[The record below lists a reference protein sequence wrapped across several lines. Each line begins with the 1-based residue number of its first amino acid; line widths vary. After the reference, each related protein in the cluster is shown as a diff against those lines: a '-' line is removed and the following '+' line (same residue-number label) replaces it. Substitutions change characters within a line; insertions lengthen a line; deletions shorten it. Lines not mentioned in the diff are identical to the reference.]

1 MQKYTVLT
9 CCKYLLFGAALLPI
23 TVVAFVMI
31 PLLTW
36 PWRIGIFLPFIVL
49 LLWGA
54 LEWLKKLVQRAQQDK
69 EQPVPQGAEAAQDQP
84 AHPPRAESAQLDPSP
99 VEPARQDRILEL
111 QQNFRAAVRTLKG
124 SHLKQEG
131 DPLHVLP
138 WYLLLGAG
146 GSGKTSAV
154 RGARLLS
161 PFSERPEH
169 EATANCSWHFYDQG
183 IVIDTAGRYAVPAD
197 AGGDHDEWLTF
208 LSLLKRY
215 RRTELING
223 VMVTVAADS
232 LLAADPA
239 QLEEQGR
246 QLRCRIEE
254 MIRHLGVTFP
264 VYLLITKCDLVS
276 GMSEFCGALPSGTL
290 DQPVGLLNRELDA
303 DLPRLLERFCD
314 LVDERMRML
323 RLLLLHHGAPAP
335 ANGRLL
341 LFPDQLR
348 ELRPGLELFMPAAFG
363 QNHYQETPFLRGI
376 YLCSALPVRPL
387 SRHLPG
393 DPQHVAAAHAPF
405 LHDLFE
411 KVLPRDRGL
420 CALSARTLKW
430 RRLSDNLA
438 LVCWLLIGI
447 SLCAMLT
454 GAFVKNIG
462 VLRLASYAAAGMPRL
477 QGDTAADLAALE
489 AMRRAIVEVEL
500 KNRNWWLPRFGL
512 SRSREVEQ
520 ALKARYCQEYRKH
533 LLAPFD
539 AEMAG
544 ALDALS
550 PALPDSAFGGV
561 VLHLS
566 RRCNLLK
573 GRLAGEDETGLASHP
588 VPDYR
593 VLAAPAQG
601 WSDPAAGNL
610 YLAYVAWLA
619 DPAQMS
625 EELQRLQ
632 QLLKRLVL
640 LKGADFSWVL
650 GYVDREQTAAP
661 ISLQEFWGG
670 SRALQGEPSLAAC
683 FTRNGRERITAV
695 LGELSTAY
703 PEREVLERARAEFW
717 RSYREAAFNA
727 WQSFAAQLPAGALR
741 LLAPKEWQ
749 SAAAAMAGEQGPY
762 FNFMRRALTEL
773 QPFDPAEPLPV
784 WIAELYR
791 FQALKGAGPA
801 GVASSLSGQASR
813 VAGTIG
819 RLGGKKE
826 NLPGDEQSANLA
838 REYLNAVAQIAP
850 VAKSRALAHRMAL
863 QAFGDSA
870 ESGKSPLFQAAEAAQ
885 RLNQLLVQGQGD
897 DTFAR
902 LIYGPI
908 TFYGTYIRME
918 TACALQAQWEQTV
931 LKEVQGSRDPQ
942 SLQYLLGKDG
952 PVWKYVGDY
961 VNPFIGWSPAR
972 GYFPKSALGGS
983 IPFKPEFYSFL
994 AQGGKAKLAA
1004 AAGSPKPVYHVTIK
1018 GLPTDAN
1025 AEARVKPQGTRLELH
1040 CATGVQSIVNM
1051 NYPVSRPFVYL
1062 PDACSDVVL
1071 QIDVG
1076 DTTLTR
1082 RYLGSSGFTEFLRD
1096 FPAGR
1101 HTFYPRN
1108 FPQEKEALQRLGV
1121 RFIKVNYQLF
1131 GAGDLAAQPAETL
1144 PARVPVKIAECWD

>member
-1 MQKYTVLT
+1 MKFTVLT
-9 CCKYLLFGAALLPI
+9 YCKYLLFGAALLPTAVI
-23 TVVAFVMI
+23 SFVMI
-31 PLLTW
+31 PLLPW
-36 PWRIGIFLPFIVL
+36 PWRIGIFLPFILL

-54 LEWLKKLVQRAQQDK
+54 LEGIKKLVQQRKPRPDAL
-69 EQPVPQGAEAAQDQP
+69 PASAQP
-84 AHPPRAESAQLDPSP
+84 APEASFRLDASP
-99 VEPARQDRILEL
+99 MEPARRDRIFDL
-111 QQNFRAAVRTLKG
+111 QQSFRAAVRTLKG

-138 WYLLLGAG
+138 WYLLLGAT

-154 RGARLLS
+154 RSARLLS
-161 PFSERPEH
+161 PFSEGAEE
-169 EATANCSWHFYDQG
+169 EATTNCSWHFYDQG
-183 IVIDTAGRYAVPAD
+183 IVIDTAGRYALPVDPA
-197 AGGDHDEWLTF
+197 ADHDEWLTF

-215 RRTELING
+215 RRSELVNG
-223 VMVTVAADS
+223 VIVAVAADQLVAGDHAS
-232 LLAADPA
+232 
-239 QLEEQGR
+239 LEEQGR

-264 VYLLITKCDLVS
+264 VYLLITKCDLVT
-276 GMSEFCGALPSGTL
+276 GLTEFCGELPPETL
-290 DQPVGLLNRELDA
+290 DQPMGLLNRELDA
-303 DLPRLLERFCD
+303 DVPHLLERFSHSID
-314 LVDERMRML
+314 SQLRML
-323 RLLLLHHGAPAP
+323 RLLLLHRAAITPP
-335 ANGRLL
+335 SGRLL
-341 LFPDQLR
+341 LFPDRLR
-348 ELRPGLELFMPAAFG
+348 ALRPGLELFMPAAFG
-363 QNHYQETPFLRGI
+363 RNHYQETPLLRGI
-376 YLCSALPVRPL
+376 YLCSAVPVRPTPHR
-387 SRHLPG
+387 SHGEPHPLP
-393 DPQHVAAAHAPF
+393 VAHAPF
-405 LHDLFE
+405 LHDFFE

-420 CALSARTLKW
+420 WSPSARTMKW

-438 LVCWLLIGI
+438 LVCWLIVGV

-454 GAFVKNIG
+454 CAFVKNIA
-462 VLRLASYAAAGMPRL
+462 VLRQASIASAGMPHL

-489 AMRRAIVEVEL
+489 NMRRAVVDVEL
-500 KNRNWWLPRFGL
+500 KNRNWWVPRFGL
-512 SRSREVEQ
+512 TRASEVEQ
-520 ALKARYCQEYRKH
+520 ALKARYCQEYKKH

-544 ALDALS
+544 ALETVS
-550 PALPDSAFGGV
+550 PALPDSAFGGL
-561 VLHLS
+561 VLHMS

-573 GRLAGEDETGLASHP
+573 GRRSGEDGTGLAARP
-588 VPDYR
+588 IPEYR
-593 VLAAPAQG
+593 VLVSQSQG

-610 YLAYVAWLA
+610 YLAYVAWLG

-650 GYVDREQTAAP
+650 GYVNREETATP
-661 ISLQEFWGG
+661 IALQEFWGG
-670 SRALQGEPSLAAC
+670 SRVLLGEPTLAPC
-683 FTRNGRERITAV
+683 FTRKGRERITGL
-695 LGELSTAY
+695 LGELAAAY
-703 PEREVLERARAEFW
+703 PERDIMEKARAEFW
-717 RSYREAAFNA
+717 RSYREATFNA
-727 WQSFAAQLPAGALR
+727 WQTFAAQLPNGALR

-749 SAAAAMAGEQGPY
+749 STAATMGGEQGPY
-762 FNFMRRALTEL
+762 FTFMRRVLTEL
-773 QPFDPAEPLPV
+773 QPFDSSESLPV
-784 WIAELYR
+784 WVAELYR

-801 GVASSLSGQASR
+801 GVAASLSAQASR
-813 VAGTIG
+813 VAGSIG
-819 RLGGKKE
+819 RLGGNKGS
-826 NLPGDEQSANLA
+826 LSGDGQGANQA

-850 VAKSRALAHRMAL
+850 VAKSRTLAHRMAL
-863 QAFGDSA
+863 QAFSDSGEA
-870 ESGKSPLFQAAEAAQ
+870 GKSPLFQAAEAAQ
-885 RLNQLLVQGQGD
+885 RLNQLLAQGQGD

-942 SLQYLLGKDG
+942 TLQYLLGKDG

-972 GYFPKSALGGS
+972 GYFAKSALGGS

-994 AQGGKAKLAA
+994 AQGGRAKVAT
-1004 AAGSPKPVYHVTIK
+1004 AAGSPKAVYQVTIK

-1025 AEARVKPQGTRLELH
+1025 AEARIKPQGTRLELH

-1051 NYPVSRPFVYL
+1051 NYPVSRPFVYM
-1062 PDACSDVVL
+1062 PESCSDVVL

-1076 DTTLTR
+1076 ETTLTR
-1082 RYLGSSGFTEFLRD
+1082 RYPGSRGFTEFLRE

-1101 HTFYPRN
+1101 HTFYPSN
-1108 FPQEKEALQRLGV
+1108 FPHEKEALQRLGV

-1131 GAGDLAAQPAETL
+1131 GAGDLAAQPAEPL

>member
-1 MQKYTVLT
+1 MKWLIY
-9 CCKYLLFGAALLPI
+9 CKYVLFGAALLPI
-23 TVVAFVMI
+23 MLISLVMI
-31 PLLTW
+31 PLLSW
-36 PWRIGIFLPFIVL
+36 PWRIGIFLPLIVL

-54 LEWLKKLVQRAQQDK
+54 LEGLKKLVLRARQKQRP
-69 EQPVPQGAEAAQDQP
+69 EPAAADPSAHP
-84 AHPPRAESAQLDPSP
+84 AHEESARLDPSP
-99 VEPARQDRILEL
+99 VEPARRERIFDL
-111 QQNFRAAVRTLKG
+111 QQNFRSAVRALKA

-138 WYLLLGAG
+138 WYLVVGAS

-161 PFSERPEH
+161 PFSKGAEG

-183 IVIDTAGRYAVPAD
+183 IVIDTAGRYALPIDPAS
-197 AGGDHDEWLTF
+197 DHEEWLTF

-223 VMVTVAADS
+223 VIVAVAADQ
-232 LLAADPA
+232 LAAGDPV
-239 QLEEQGR
+239 QLEELGR
-246 QLRCRIEE
+246 QLRSRIEE

-276 GMSEFCGALPSGTL
+276 GMSEFCAELPPEPL
-290 DQPVGLLNRELDA
+290 DQPMGFLNREVDG
-303 DLPRLLERFCD
+303 DVPRLLERFWKLID
-314 LVDERMRML
+314 GQLRML
-323 RLLLLHHGAPAP
+323 RLLLLHRAAATPP
-335 ANGRLL
+335 TGRLL
-341 LFPDQLR
+341 LFPDRLR
-348 ELRPGLELFMPAAFG
+348 ALRPGLELLMPAAFG
-363 QNHYQETPFLRGI
+363 KNHYQETPLLRGI
-376 YLCSALPVRPL
+376 FLCSALPVRTLTRPMAD
-387 SRHLPG
+387 G
-393 DPQHVAAAHAPF
+393 QHPAVAHAPF
-405 LHDLFE
+405 LHDFFE

-420 CALSARTLKW
+420 WSPSARTLKW
-430 RRLSDNLA
+430 QRLSDNLA
-438 LVCWLLIGI
+438 LVCWLLVGV

-454 GAFVKNIG
+454 IAFVKNVG
-462 VLRLASYAAAGMPRL
+462 VLRQASVASAGMPQL
-477 QGDTAADLAALE
+477 QGNTAADLAVLE
-489 AMRRAIVEVEL
+489 TMRRAIVDVEQ
-500 KNRNWWLPRFGL
+500 KNRNWWVPRFGL
-512 SRSREVEQ
+512 TRSSEVEQ
-520 ALKARYCQEYRKH
+520 ALKVRYCLAYRKH

-539 AEMAG
+539 AQMTG

-550 PALPDSAFGGV
+550 PTLPDAAFGGL

-573 GRLAGEDETGLASHP
+573 GRLAGEDETDLAARPAPAYQLLASQ
-588 VPDYR
+588 
-593 VLAAPAQG
+593 AQG
-601 WSDPAAGNL
+601 WADPAAGNL

-632 QLLKRLVL
+632 QLLKRLVI

-650 GYVDREQTAAP
+650 GYADREETVRPVA
-661 ISLQEFWGG
+661 LQEFWGG
-670 SRALQGEPSLAAC
+670 SRTLLGEPLLAPC
-683 FTRNGRERITAV
+683 FTRNGRERVTSL
-695 LGELSTAY
+695 LGELSSAY
-703 PEREVLERARAEFW
+703 PDRGVLERARAEFW
-717 RSYREAAFNA
+717 RSYRGASFNA
-727 WQSFAAQLPAGALR
+727 WQTFASQLPSGALR
-741 LLAPKEWQ
+741 LMPPKEWQ
-749 SAAAAMAGEQGPY
+749 SAAAVMAGEQSPY

-773 QPFDPAEPLPV
+773 QPFDPSEPLPV
-784 WIAELYR
+784 WVAELYR
-791 FQALKGAGPA
+791 FQAMKSAGPA

-819 RLGGKKE
+819 RLGGKKQD
-826 NLPGDEQSANLA
+826 LPSDGDGANLA

-863 QAFGDSA
+863 QAFSDSGEA
-870 ESGKSPLFQAAEAAQ
+870 GKSPLFQAAEAAQ
-885 RLNQLLVQGQGD
+885 RLNQLLVRGQD
-897 DTFAR
+897 DEIFTR

-918 TACALQAQWEQTV
+918 TACVLQAQWEQTV

-942 SLQYLLGKDG
+942 TLQYLLGKDG

-1004 AAGSPKPVYHVTIK
+1004 AAASPKPVYNVTIK

-1025 AEARVKPQGTRLELH
+1025 AEARIKPQGTRLELH

-1051 NYPVSRPFVYL
+1051 NFPVSRPFVYM
-1062 PDACSDVVL
+1062 PEACSDVVL

-1082 RYLGSSGFTEFLRD
+1082 RYPGSRGFAEFLRD

-1101 HTFYPRN
+1101 HTFYPAN
-1108 FPQEKEALQRLGV
+1108 FPQEKEALHRLGV

-1131 GAGDLAAQPAETL
+1131 GAGDLAAQPAESL

>member
-1 MQKYTVLT
+1 
-9 CCKYLLFGAALLPI
+9 
-23 TVVAFVMI
+23 MI

-49 LLWGA
+49 LLWGV
-54 LEWLKKLVQRAQQDK
+54 LEGLKKLVQRVRQSK
-69 EQPVPQGAEAAQDQP
+69 TQPVPQEPAPVQPVQP
-84 AHPPRAESAQLDPSP
+84 AQTARTAQTAQTARPESVQLDAPS
-99 VEPARQDRILEL
+99 VETARQDRILDL
-111 QQNFRAAVRTLKG
+111 QQNFRAAIRTLKA

-131 DPLHVLP
+131 DALHVLP
-138 WYLLLGAG
+138 WCLLLGAS

-161 PFSERPEH
+161 PFSERLEH
-169 EATANCSWHFYDQG
+169 GATANCSWHFYDQG
-183 IVIDTAGRYAVPAD
+183 VVIDTAGRYALPAD
-197 AGGDHDEWLTF
+197 DGGDRDEWLTF

-215 RRTELING
+215 RKTELING
-223 VMVTVAADS
+223 VIITVAADR
-232 LLAADPA
+232 LMAGEPA
-239 QLEEQGR
+239 ELEEEGR

-254 MIRHLGVTFP
+254 MIRYLGVTFP
-264 VYLLITKCDLVS
+264 VYLLITKCDLIS
-276 GMSEFCGALPSGTL
+276 GMSEFCGGLPSGTL

-303 DLPRLLERFCD
+303 DVPRVLERFSD
-314 LVDERMRML
+314 VVDGRLRML
-323 RLLLLHHGAPAP
+323 RLLLLHHAAATPAT
-335 ANGRLL
+335 GRLL
-341 LFPDQLR
+341 LFPDQVR
-348 ELRPGLELFMPAAFG
+348 ALRPGLELFMSAAAG
-363 QNHYQETPFLRGI
+363 QNHYQETPLLRGI
-376 YLCSALPVRPL
+376 YLCSALPLRTL
-387 SRHLPG
+387 SRHVPG
-393 DPQHVAAAHAPF
+393 DTHPAAVAHAPF

-420 CALSARTLKW
+420 WSPSARTLKW
-430 RRLSDNLA
+430 RHLADNLA
-438 LVCWLLIGI
+438 LVCWLLVGI

-454 GAFVKNIG
+454 CAFVKNIG
-462 VLRLASYAAAGMPRL
+462 VLRQASFAAAGTPLL

-489 AMRRAIVEVEL
+489 NMRRSIADVERE
-500 KNRNWWLPRFGL
+500 NRNWWVPRFGL
-512 SRSREVEQ
+512 SRSKDVEQ
-520 ALKARYCQEYRKH
+520 ALKARYCKAYREH

-539 AEMAG
+539 AEMAL
-544 ALDALS
+544 ALEALS
-550 PALPDSAFGGV
+550 PALPDSAFGGL

-573 GRLAGEDETGLASHP
+573 GKLSGEDEVVLVSRP
-588 VPDYR
+588 VPQYQ
-593 VLAAPAQG
+593 VLAPAQG

-619 DPAQMS
+619 DPAQMT

-640 LKGADFSWVL
+640 LKGADLGWVV
-650 GYVDREQTAAP
+650 GYVEREETAAP

-670 SRALQGEPSLAAC
+670 SRTLQGEPSLAAC

-695 LGELSTAY
+695 LGEIGAAY
-703 PEREVLERARAEFW
+703 PDRDVLARARSEFW
-717 RSYREAAFNA
+717 RGYREAAFSA
-727 WQSFAAQLPAGALR
+727 WQSFAAQLPTGALR

-749 SAAAAMAGEQGPY
+749 STATTMAGEHGPY
-762 FNFMRRALTEL
+762 FTFMRRALTEL
-773 QPFDPAEPLPV
+773 QPFDPAESLPV
-784 WIAELYR
+784 WVAELYR

-813 VAGTIG
+813 VAGNIG

-826 NLPGDEQSANLA
+826 NNPGDELGANQA

-850 VAKSRALAHRMAL
+850 VAKSRALAYRMAL
-863 QAFGDSA
+863 QAFGDSGEA
-870 ESGKSPLFQAAEAAQ
+870 GKSPLFQAAEAAQ
-885 RLNQLLVQGQGD
+885 RLNQFLVQGQGD

-942 SLQYLLGKDG
+942 TLQYLLGKDG

-961 VNPFIGWSPAR
+961 ANPFIGWSPAR

-994 AQGGKAKLAA
+994 AQGGKARLAA
-1004 AAGSPKPVYHVTIK
+1004 AAGSPKPVYQVTIK

-1040 CATGVQSIVNM
+1040 CATGVQSMVNM
-1051 NYPVSRPFVYL
+1051 NYPVSRPFVYM

-1071 QIDVG
+1071 QIEVG
-1076 DTTLTR
+1076 DTTLTM
-1082 RYLGSSGFTEFLRD
+1082 RYPGSRGFTEFLRD

-1131 GAGDLAAQPAETL
+1131 GAGDLAAQPAELL
-1144 PARVPVKIAECWD
+1144 PARIPVKIAECWD

>member
-1 MQKYTVLT
+1 
-9 CCKYLLFGAALLPI
+9 
-23 TVVAFVMI
+23 MI

-49 LLWGA
+49 LLWGT
-54 LEWLKKLVQRAQQDK
+54 LGWLKKRVQRAQQGK
-69 EQPVPQGAEAAQDQP
+69 SQPVPQEPAPTQP
-84 AHPPRAESAQLDPSP
+84 AHSAGVELIQPDQSQLES
-99 VEPARQDRILEL
+99 ARQDRIIAL
-111 QQNFRAAVRTLKG
+111 QQNVRAAVSTLKS

-131 DPLHVLP
+131 DPLQVLP

-154 RGARLLS
+154 HGARLLS

-183 IVIDTAGRYAVPAD
+183 IVIDTAGRYALPVNR
-197 AGGDHDEWLTF
+197 GSDHEEWLTF
-208 LSLLKRY
+208 LSLLKKY

-223 VMVTVAADS
+223 VIVTVAADR
-232 LLAADPA
+232 LMAGDTAE
-239 QLEEQGR
+239 LEEEGR

-276 GMSEFCGALPSGTL
+276 GMSEFCCALPLGTL
-290 DQPVGLLNRELDA
+290 DQPVGILNRELDGDA
-303 DLPRLLERFCD
+303 PRLLERFCD
-314 LVDERMRML
+314 LVDGRMRML
-323 RLLLLHHGAPAP
+323 RLLLLHHATPAP
-335 ANGRLL
+335 ANARLL

-348 ELRPGLELFMPAAFG
+348 ALRPGLELFMPAAFG
-363 QNHYQETPFLRGI
+363 KNHYQETPLLRGI
-376 YLCSALPVRPL
+376 YLCSALPVRTV
-387 SRHLPG
+387 SHHLPG
-393 DPQHVAAAHAPF
+393 DTQHVTAAHAPF

-411 KVLPRDRGL
+411 KVLPRDR
-420 CALSARTLKW
+420 ALWSPSARVLKW

-462 VLRLASYAAAGMPRL
+462 VLRQASFAAAGTPQL

-489 AMRRAIVEVEL
+489 AMRRAIAEVEQ

-512 SRSREVEQ
+512 SRSNEVEQ

-544 ALDALS
+544 ALEALS
-550 PALPDSAFGGV
+550 PALPDSAFGGL

-573 GRLAGEDETGLASHP
+573 GRLAGEDETGLASRP
-588 VPDYR
+588 VPEYR

-601 WSDPAAGNL
+601 WSDPVAGNL
-610 YLAYVAWLA
+610 YLAYVSWLA
-619 DPAQMS
+619 DPGRVS

-661 ISLQEFWGG
+661 ISLQDFWGG
-670 SRALQGEPSLAAC
+670 SRTLQGEPSLPAC

-695 LGELSTAY
+695 LGELSAAY
-703 PEREVLERARAEFW
+703 PERDVLERARAEFW
-717 RSYREAAFNA
+717 SGYREAAFKA
-727 WQSFAAQLPAGALR
+727 WQSFAAQLPIGALR

-749 SAAAAMAGEQGPY
+749 NAAAAMAGEQGPY
-762 FNFMRRALTEL
+762 FSFMRRAMIEL

-784 WIAELYR
+784 WVAGLYR

-813 VAGTIG
+813 VAGSIG
-819 RLGGKKE
+819 RLGGKKG
-826 NLPGDEQSANLA
+826 NLPGDEQGTNLA

-863 QAFGDSA
+863 QAFRDPA
-870 ESGKSPLFQAAEAAQ
+870 EAGKSPLFQAAEAAQ

-897 DTFAR
+897 ETFAR

-931 LKEVQGSRDPQ
+931 LKEVQGNRDPQ

-1004 AAGSPKPVYHVTIK
+1004 AVGAPKPVYQVTIK

-1040 CATGVQSIVNM
+1040 CATGVQSMVNM
-1051 NYPVSRPFVYL
+1051 NYPVSRPFVYM
-1062 PDACSDVVL
+1062 PEACSDVVL
-1071 QIDVG
+1071 QIEVG

-1082 RYLGSSGFTEFLRD
+1082 KYPGSRGFTEFLRD

-1131 GAGDLAAQPAETL
+1131 GAGDLATQPAEPL